1 MGSPGTLPGTANPFR
16 DDTMDQDPYELIA
29 RLSDVLGL
37 LEDSR
42 SGVSVREIALYLG
55 LFPDEAERLLLDLR
69 GVFEDIQC
77 ESRGGIDYYRIPD
90 RGSAGTMELAPEVGR
105 IRYGMFPRLDGR
117 DLDGPHAN

>member
-1 MGSPGTLPGTANPFR
+1 
-16 DDTMDQDPYELIA
+16 MDQDPYELIA

-42 SGVSVREIALYLG
+42 RGVSVRQIALFLG

-69 GVFEDIQC
+69 DVFEDIQC
-77 ESRGGIDYYRIPD
+77 ESRGGTDYYRIPD
-90 RGSAGTMELAPEVGR
+90 RDPSGTLELAPEAGR
-105 IRYGMFPRLDGR
+105 LRYGMFPRLDGR